1 MLKTI
6 LFRETETKRESYWNT
21 EDVLETFF
29 LDLLHSLQ
37 NSMTSRFC
45 PMYWNPKINLLQ
57 DMSEQDFTFIS
68 NRLRFIND
76 NMVEAIAD
84 DWLELERC
92 VRLNCCKWCLDPTRK
107 LNFVEKDVRRQNF
120 RLVPCRFRNYEL
132 WETMQYDENTVYVY

>member
-6 LFRETETKRESYWNT
+6 LFRQTETKRESYWNM

-37 NSMTSRFC
+37 NSITSRCC
-45 PMYWNPKINLLQ
+45 PMYWNPEINLLQ
-57 DMSEQDFTFIS
+57 DMNEQDFTFIS
-68 NRLRFIND
+68 NRLQFIND

-92 VRLNCCKWCLDPTRK
+92 VRLNCCKWCLDPTLK
-107 LNFVEKDVRRQNF
+107 VNFIEEDVKRQNC
-120 RLVPCRFRNYEL
+120 RLVPCRFINFKL